1 MQTSASY
8 RDATVP
14 LDQRIE
20 DLLGRMTLEE
30 KAALMFHPPIAI
42 EGDGSPVGG
51 TEESILGQHLNHF
64 NIYAAPPPRLNAE
77 WHNRLQEIAASTRLG
92 IPVTVSS
99 DPRHTVEQSS
109 GVSGSSA
116 GLSEWPEPIGLA
128 AVGDA
133 EAVEE
138 FGDIARREY

>member
-30 KAALMFHPPIAI
+30 KAGLMFHPPITI

-64 NIYAAPPPRLNAE
+64 NIYAAPPPRLHAE

-99 DPRHTVEQSS
+99 DPRHSYGESA
-109 GVSGSSA
+109 GASGSSE
-116 GLSEWPEPIGLA
+116 GFSLWPESIGFA
-128 AVGDA
+128 AV
-133 EAVEE
+133 
-138 FGDIARREY
+138 